1 MLVERGSH
9 LIAANLGARPAV
21 ITAPGVNE
29 ARRLAVSAEVTN
41 DGNPL
46 RLGPESSAALR
57 RR

>member
-1 MLVERGSH
+1 MERGSH
-9 LIAANLGARPAV
+9 LIAANLGAGPAL